1 MRTWPIVLISIF
13 HRLEALKADHLA
25 KDNNWTL
32 DSDAY
37 ETFNVSSVSE
47 QFEFQ
52 PVSENDVANV
62 ILNLPSN
69 KAPGFDKV
77 PARILKDSLPATLQ
91 IITSLM
97 NNSFKSNTFARAW
110 KVAEVTCVPKDGDAG
125 NPCNNRPISLLPVLS
140 KVNERLANRQFV
152 TFLDNNNKLSQ
163 FQSGNRKYHSTETA
177 LLSVTD
183 DLLKAMDEK
192 KISILVLMDMWK
204 AFDSINHDMLLFKL
218 RSLGVSP
225 SALEWFESYL
235 KGRYQ
240 HVRIGDVASQ
250 SLPVYYGVPQGSI
263 LGPVLFTVYIN
274 DLLTVP
280 KRCQSASYVDDSK
293 LYLKFKT
300 NELCNAVSAVNSDL
314 NEICKWCCYNSLL
327 LNPDKTKVLVVGVPQ
342 LLRQLPDFTIT
353 LCGKPISPI
362 PVAKDLGVF
371 LDQCLSYNEHI
382 RKTVASCMNKLIQIN
397 RIKHLFDK
405 ETLLLVINSFVFSR
419 LFYCS
424 SVWSNTSATYIH
436 KLQLVQNFAARI
448 ILGPRKYDHISAG
461 LRSLRRLNV
470 KQRFMVNDAVMMHK
484 CLKGLSPS
492 YLSNKF
498 STRATIH
505 ERQTRNRDS
514 LNIPPSRINGG
525 QRAFYYRG
533 VKVWNDLSKELREIT
548 NTKVFKRRLINE
560 LICDMN

>member
-492 YLSNKF
+492 YLSDKF